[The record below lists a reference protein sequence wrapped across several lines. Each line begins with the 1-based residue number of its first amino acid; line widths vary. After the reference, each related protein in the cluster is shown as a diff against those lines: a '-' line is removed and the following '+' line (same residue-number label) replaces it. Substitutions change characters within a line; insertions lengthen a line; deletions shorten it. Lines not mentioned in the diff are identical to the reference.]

1 MASLVSQFD
10 KLNSQ
15 YNLIADNQKILI
27 AVSGGID
34 SLVLS
39 RLLFELRL
47 AEFKNLELLAA
58 YVRQKSVALTT
69 EALKEIADLLADW
82 QIPFSILDSELPESS
97 QINCYACARERRKR
111 LFQFAIMHDCNAI
124 AFGHNLDDYLET
136 GLMNLVFKGNLES
149 LQPVQMQLGGRIRIV
164 RPLLNWPK
172 KHIRASGQAYGI
184 KPIAPVCPMASFNK
198 RQDINAMITSFS
210 RLNRGFRSNLR
221 RAINHWNRL
230 SI

>member
-39 RLLFELRL
+39 RLLFELHL
-47 AEFKNLELLAA
+47 AEFKNLDLLAA
-58 YVRQKSVALTT
+58 YVRQNSVALSP
-69 EALKEIADLLADW
+69 EELKEIAELMTDW
-82 QIPFSILDSELPESS
+82 QIPFSVLDSDLPALS
-97 QINCYACARERRKR
+97 QINCYVCARARRKQ
-111 LFQFAIMHDCNAI
+111 LFQFAIMNNCNAV

-172 KHIRASGQAYGI
+172 KHIRESGRAYGI
-184 KPIAPVCPMASFNK
+184 KSIAPVCPMASFNK
-198 RQDINAMITSFS
+198 RQDINAMIISFN

-221 RAINHWNRL
+221 RAINHWNQL

>member
-39 RLLFELRL
+39 RLLFELHL
-47 AEFKNLELLAA
+47 AEFKNLDLLAA
-58 YVRQKSVALTT
+58 YVRQNSVALSP
-69 EALKEIADLLADW
+69 EELKEIAELMTDW
-82 QIPFSILDSELPESS
+82 QIPFSVLDSDLPALS
-97 QINCYACARERRKR
+97 QINCYVCARARRKQ
-111 LFQFAIMHDCNAI
+111 LFQFAIMNNCNAV

-172 KHIRASGQAYGI
+172 KHIRTSGRAYGI
-184 KPIAPVCPMASFNK
+184 KSIAPVCPMASFNK
-198 RQDINAMITSFS
+198 RQDINAMIISFN

-221 RAINHWNRL
+221 RAINHWNQL